1 MFDNY
6 RVRNEEGKRKNDGTT
21 ATPYKERVVIRADG
35 DGQLVLCEMKG
46 LKDVTE
52 EGDEFA
58 AYLADDQRNIL
69 HRGFEQATGR
79 AAPTPDVV
87 FLVFDGEKLSSMTDK
102 NAGKLLEPYAAFM
115 GKVRETLSK
124 PRLPS

>member
-46 LKDVTE
+46 LKGVTE

-69 HRGFEQATGR
+69 HRGFESRPPVA
-79 AAPTPDVV
+79 
-87 FLVFDGEKLSSMTDK
+87 
-102 NAGKLLEPYAAFM
+102 
-115 GKVRETLSK
+115 
-124 PRLPS
+124 PRLRPTSSSWSLMAKS